1 MPTPLDKALKSKNLF
16 LGFAG
21 LVSAAAAWSIFGSDI
36 FPQEPDPKGD
46 PEQWTEDEMRR
57 WLNRRNLMA
66 GSSATR
72 EELLARVKANLR
84 APRT

>member
-1 MPTPLDKALKSKNLF
+1 MPTPIDRALQSKNLF

-21 LVSAAAAWSIFGSDI
+21 VVTAVAAWSIFGGDM
-36 FPQEPDPKGD
+36 FPQEADPKGE
-46 PEQWTEDEMRR
+46 PESWSEDELKR

-72 EELLARVKANLR
+72 EELVARVRANLR
-84 APRT
+84 APK